1 MRFEDDN
8 LYVFKPAQRCL
19 NPRTH
24 ITPIESAEAAAER
37 RERNRSDPSSPYF
50 IRERLETC
58 LYVLHAAFAA
68 PVPLGRKVDDIFRV
82 RDVAGLE
89 HKHPAGLDL
98 PPLAGGFVGFEVLR
112 VGILELERDATTHD
126 ADAIDCVDERFRVRQ
141 QDIAGPVLDHG
152 HPLNNTSRA

>member
-24 ITPIESAEAAAER
+24 ITPVEPPETAAER
-37 RERNRSDPSSPYF
+37 RERNRSNPSFSYF
-50 IRERLETC
+50 IRERLETR
-58 LYVLHAAFAA
+58 LYILHAAFAS

-89 HKHPAGLDL
+89 HKQPAGAGT
-98 PPLAGGFVGFEVLR
+98 PPLSG
-112 VGILELERDATTHD
+112 
-126 ADAIDCVDERFRVRQ
+126 RVRW
-141 QDIAGPVLDHG
+141 L
-152 HPLNNTSRA
+152 